1 MTAVTR
7 WRYALV
13 ALGIALLGLGGVVLL
28 IQVDPARYFGIAAW
42 FLGALIIHDGI
53 IAFVVFG
60 VGLLMRRASK
70 KIPFGVLVIVQGA
83 LVLGALMTAI
93 VLPEILKKNIGS
105 ANPTILPLQYGPNLL
120 VFYAVLFVVTGA
132 AIALYLRFRHR
143 PQPVIPAG

>member
-13 ALGIALLGLGGVVLL
+13 AFGVAMLGLGGVVLL
-28 IQVDPARYFGIAAW
+28 LLVDPAKYIGIAIW

-60 VGLLMRRASK
+60 VGLVMRRASK
-70 KIPFGVLVIVQGA
+70 KIPFGVLVIVQAA

-93 VLPEILKKNIGS
+93 VVPEILKKNIGT
-105 ANPTILPLQYGPNLL
+105 ANPTILPLDYGPSL
-120 VFYAVLFVVTGA
+120 VIFYAVLFVVTGA
-132 AIALYLRFRHR
+132 AIALYLRFRR
-143 PQPVIPAG
+143 REAS

>member
-13 ALGIALLGLGGVVLL
+13 TFGIALLGLGGVVLL
-28 IQVDPARYFGIAAW
+28 IQVDPAKYIGIAIW

-60 VGLLMRRASK
+60 IGLLMRRASK
-70 KIPFGVLVIVQGA
+70 KIPFGVLVIVQAA

-93 VLPEILKKNIGS
+93 VVPEILKKNIGS
-105 ANPTILPLQYGPNLL
+105 ANPTILPLDYGLNLALFYAGLAVVTALAIAGYL
-120 VFYAVLFVVTGA
+120 VFARRRARVA
-132 AIALYLRFRHR
+132 S
-143 PQPVIPAG
+143 

>member
-13 ALGIALLGLGGVVLL
+13 TFGIALLGLGGVVLL
-28 IQVDPARYFGIAAW
+28 IQVDPAKYIGIAIW

-60 VGLLMRRASK
+60 IGLLMRRASK
-70 KIPFGVLVIVQGA
+70 KIPFGVLVIVQAA

-93 VLPEILKKNIGS
+93 VVPEILKKNIGT
-105 ANPTILPLQYGPNLL
+105 ANPTILPLQYGPNLAI
-120 VFYAVLFVVTGA
+120 FYGVLAVATAA
-132 AIALYLRFRHR
+132 AIALYLRFRR
-143 PQPVIPAG
+143 PEPVPARVG